1 MKNPLKSAGEKL
13 RELAQ
18 KFTPQRKPETA
29 KTFIDGLG
37 DSGII
42 GGLALI
48 GTAAFM
54 TAAPSTML
62 LAGGAF
68 VVGGLAAKLTAS
80 RMKPATLDVMAPKKT
95 VVPAPVETP
104 STLAG
109 KTVGPSFKNA
119 NDDVKTAVAA
129 RPAPKPRFAPKP

>member
-1 MKNPLKSAGEKL
+1 MKNPLTSAGQKL
-13 RELAQ
+13 RNFAQ
-18 KFTPQRKPETA
+18 KLTPPRKSETP

-68 VVGGLAAKLTAS
+68 VIGGLAAKFTAS
-80 RMKPATLDVMAPKKT
+80 RMKPATLDVTAPKKPD
-95 VVPAPVETP
+95 VPAPVATP
-104 STLAG
+104 STLAT
-109 KTVGPSFKNA
+109 KTIGPAFKNA

-129 RPAPKPRFAPKP
+129 KPAPKPHFAPKP

>member
-13 RELAQ
+13 RNFAQ
-18 KFTPQRKPETA
+18 KFAPRKKSETP

-68 VVGGLAAKLTAS
+68 VVGGLAAKFTAA
-80 RMKPATLDVMAPKKT
+80 RMKPPTLDVTAPKRPA
-95 VVPAPVETP
+95 VPAPVEKP
-104 STLAG
+104 STLAN
-109 KTVGPSFKNA
+109 KTPGPAFKNA

-129 RPAPKPRFAPKP
+129 KPAPKPRFVPKP

>member
-13 RELAQ
+13 RNFAQ
-18 KFTPQRKPETA
+18 KLTPPKKSETP
-29 KTFIDGLG
+29 KTFINGLG

-54 TAAPSTML
+54 TAAPGTML

-68 VVGGLAAKLTAS
+68 VLGGVAAKFTAS
-80 RMKPATLDVMAPKKT
+80 RMKPAVLDVTAPEKP
-95 VVPAPVETP
+95 VVPAPVETS
-104 STLAG
+104 STLAT
-109 KTVGPSFKNA
+109 KTIGPAFKNA

-129 RPAPKPRFAPKP
+129 KPAPKPRSAPKP

>member
-13 RELAQ
+13 RNFAQ
-18 KFTPQRKPETA
+18 KFTPPKKNETP
-29 KTFIDGLG
+29 KSFIDGLG

-68 VVGGLAAKLTAS
+68 VVGGLAAKFTAS
-80 RMKPATLDVMAPKKT
+80 RMKPATLDVTAPKKPD
-95 VVPAPVETP
+95 VPAPLEKP
-104 STLAG
+104 STLAD
-109 KTVGPSFKNA
+109 KTIGPAFKNA
-119 NDDVKTAVAA
+119 NDDVKTAAA
-129 RPAPKPRFAPKP
+129 AKPAPKPRFAPKP

>member
-13 RELAQ
+13 RSLAQ
-18 KFTPQRKPETA
+18 KFSPPQKPETA
-29 KTFIDGLG
+29 KTFVDGLG

-68 VVGGLAAKLTAS
+68 VLGGVTTKIAAS
-80 RMKPATLDVMAPKKT
+80 RMKPATLDVTAPEKPD
-95 VVPAPVETP
+95 VPVPVETP

-109 KTVGPSFKNA
+109 KTLGPAFKNA
-119 NDDVKTAVAA
+119 NDDVKTEVAA
-129 RPAPKPRFAPKP
+129 KPAPKPRFAPKP

>member
-13 RELAQ
+13 RNFVQ
-18 KFTPQRKPETA
+18 KLTPSRKSETP

-37 DSGII
+37 DNGII
-42 GGLALI
+42 AGLALI

-68 VVGGLAAKLTAS
+68 VAGGLAAKFTAS
-80 RMKPATLDVMAPKKT
+80 RMKPTTLDVTAPKKPD
-95 VVPAPVETP
+95 VPAPVAKP
-104 STLAG
+104 STLAN
-109 KTVGPSFKNA
+109 KTLGPAFKNA

-129 RPAPKPRFAPKP
+129 KPAPKPRFAPKP

>member
-1 MKNPLKSAGEKL
+1 MKNPLTSAGDKL
-13 RELAQ
+13 RSFAQ
-18 KFTPQRKPETA
+18 KFSLPRKPETP

-68 VVGGLAAKLTAS
+68 VVGGLAAKLTAA
-80 RMKPATLDVMAPKKT
+80 RMKPATLDVTAPKRPD
-95 VVPAPVETP
+95 VPAPVEKP

-109 KTVGPSFKNA
+109 KMLGPAFKKA
-119 NDDVKTAVAA
+119 NDDVKSAAVAK
-129 RPAPKPRFAPKP
+129 PAPKQRLAPKP

>member
-13 RELAQ
+13 RNFAQ
-18 KFTPQRKPETA
+18 KLTPPKKSETP

-68 VVGGLAAKLTAS
+68 VIAGAGAKFAAAK
-80 RMKPATLDVMAPKKT
+80 MPAPQLDVTAPPKAAIPEQQSSSRWTQKISKAFT
-95 VVPAPVETP
+95 NARDNKPKPPKPTAPA
-104 STLAG
+104 
-109 KTVGPSFKNA
+109 
-119 NDDVKTAVAA
+119 
-129 RPAPKPRFAPKP
+129 PAPKPF

>member
-13 RELAQ
+13 RNFVQ
-18 KFTPQRKPETA
+18 KLTPPKKSETP

-68 VVGGLAAKLTAS
+68 VLGGVAAKFTAS
-80 RMKPATLDVMAPKKT
+80 RMKPATLDVTAPEKPD
-95 VVPAPVETP
+95 VPAPVEAP
-104 STLAG
+104 STLAT
-109 KTVGPSFKNA
+109 KTIGPAFKNA

-129 RPAPKPRFAPKP
+129 KPALKPRVAPKP

>member
-13 RELAQ
+13 RSFAQ
-18 KFTPQRKPETA
+18 KLSLPKKSETP

-68 VVGGLAAKLTAS
+68 VVGGLTAKFTAS
-80 RMKPATLDVMAPKKT
+80 RMKPATLDVTAPKKPD
-95 VVPAPVETP
+95 VPAPVEPP
-104 STLAG
+104 SALTE
-109 KTVGPSFKNA
+109 KTIGPAFKNA

-129 RPAPKPRFAPKP
+129 KPAPKPRFAPKP